1 MEDKMTALEFVV
13 KAIQKLRKPPY
24 KGIHTVFS
32 GFNAALRE
40 YFPGMDPV
48 IVVNDLRDA
57 GKIQSHFAKGGCM
70 IYLPGDAPK
79 MVDRSGANTLA
90 KILA

>member
-1 MEDKMTALEFVV
+1 MEKMNQETFV
-13 KAIQKLRKPPY
+13 KMAIEKLRKPPY

-32 GFNAALRE
+32 GFNAAFRE
-40 YFPGMDPV
+40 YFPEENP
-48 IVVNDLRDA
+48 ISAVNLLTDQ

-79 MVDRSGANTLA
+79 MVDRSGKNTLA
-90 KILA
+90 KILG